1 MKQEQESKPKKM
13 CTSKKIAYFF
23 CFMYL
28 EVVIYGQA
36 AMWHFENIDSLANM
50 WEFIVP
56 PIVAVLAYFAKS
68 AVENRKGGIVYEK
81 ALEKAPEMTT
91 EDEEADG

>member
-1 MKQEQESKPKKM
+1 MEPKPKKNKL
-13 CTSKKIAYFF
+13 CTSKKIVYFF

-28 EVVIYGQA
+28 EVVIYGQV
-36 AMWHFENIDSLANM
+36 AMWHFGNIDSLANM

-56 PIVAVLAYFAKS
+56 PIVAVLAYYAKS

-81 ALEKAPEMTT
+81 TLK
-91 EDEEADG
+91 EEESDG

>member
-1 MKQEQESKPKKM
+1 MEQKPEKKPNKL

-28 EVVIYGQA
+28 EVVIYGQV
-36 AMWHFENIDSLANM
+36 AMWHFENIDSLSNM

-56 PIVAVLAYFAKS
+56 PIVAVLAYYAKS

-81 ALEKAPEMTT
+81 AVKE
-91 EDEEADG
+91 EEADG